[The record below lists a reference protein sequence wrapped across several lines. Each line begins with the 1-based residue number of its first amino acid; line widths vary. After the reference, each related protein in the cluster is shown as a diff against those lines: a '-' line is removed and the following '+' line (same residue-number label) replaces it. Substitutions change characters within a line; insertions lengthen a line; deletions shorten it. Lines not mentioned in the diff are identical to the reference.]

1 VTGRRGPLDPVLAST
16 PKLDIVQVVS
26 RCLPLVNTYLLDGW
40 AALGDPT
47 RRTIFARLAAAPSA
61 VGELADT
68 LPVSRPAVSQH
79 LKVLKTAGLVIDERD
94 GARRIY
100 RVDQSGL
107 RQMRAELDVFWNET
121 LAAYKRVVEETDLTS
136 QGHRHDVHRPQGEQ
150 R

>member
-1 VTGRRGPLDPVLAST
+1 MT
-16 PKLDIVQVVS
+16 
-26 RCLPLVNTYLLDGW
+26 TYSNDAW

-47 RRTIFARLAAAPSA
+47 RRSIFARLAAAPSA

-79 LKVLKTAGLVIDERD
+79 LKVLKSAGLVVDERA

-107 RQMRAELDVFWNET
+107 QQLRAELDTFWNDT
-121 LAAYKRVVEETDLTS
+121 LTAYKHAVEQPHPSE
-136 QGHRHDVHRPQGEQ
+136 
-150 R
+150 

>member
-1 VTGRRGPLDPVLAST
+1 MG
-16 PKLDIVQVVS
+16 
-26 RCLPLVNTYLLDGW
+26 DG
-40 AALGDPT
+40 T

-79 LKVLKTAGLVIDERD
+79 LRVLKDAGLVLDDRV

-100 RVDQSGL
+100 RVNQAGL
-107 RQMRAELDVFWNET
+107 NRMRGELDAFWNDT
-121 LAAYKRVVEETDLTS
+121 LAAYKLLVESPDL
-136 QGHRHDVHRPQGEQ
+136 PQPGDPHAQHLPDPRGE

>member
-1 VTGRRGPLDPVLAST
+1 M
-16 PKLDIVQVVS
+16 
-26 RCLPLVNTYLLDGW
+26 DGW

-61 VGELADT
+61 VGELADS

-79 LKVLKTAGLVIDERD
+79 LKVLKTAGLVSDERA

-107 RQMRAELDVFWNET
+107 RQMRAELDTFWNDT
-121 LAAYKRVVEETDLTS
+121 LTAYKRIVEAPDPS
-136 QGHRHDVHRPQGEQ
+136 RQAARPTTPHQ
-150 R
+150 RRES

>member
-1 VTGRRGPLDPVLAST
+1 MNAY
-16 PKLDIVQVVS
+16 IV
-26 RCLPLVNTYLLDGW
+26 DGW

-79 LKVLKTAGLVIDERD
+79 LKILKTAGLVVDERD

-100 RVDQSGL
+100 RVDRSGL
-107 RQMRAELDVFWNET
+107 GRMRGELDAFWNDT
-121 LAAYKRVVEETDLTS
+121 LSAYKRIVEQSDPTGQKQSSGAEQL
-136 QGHRHDVHRPQGEQ
+136 QGEQ

>member
-1 VTGRRGPLDPVLAST
+1 MSSA
-16 PKLDIVQVVS
+16 VS
-26 RCLPLVNTYLLDGW
+26 QYLPLVATYVIDPW
-40 AALGDPT
+40 TALGDPT

-79 LKVLKTAGLVIDERD
+79 LKVLKSAGLVVDEAA

-107 RQMRAELDVFWNET
+107 RQLRAELDTFWNDT
-121 LAAYKRVVEETDLTS
+121 LAAYQRAVEQPDPTAEK
-136 QGHRHDVHRPQGEQ
+136 QPQPAKEQ

>member
-1 VTGRRGPLDPVLAST
+1 VT
-16 PKLDIVQVVS
+16 
-26 RCLPLVNTYLLDGW
+26 TYAIDDAW
-40 AALGDPT
+40 AALGDGT

-79 LKVLKTAGLVIDERD
+79 LRVLKDAGLVLDHRV

-100 RVDQSGL
+100 RVNQAGL
-107 RQMRAELDVFWNET
+107 NRMRGELDAFWNDT
-121 LAAYKRVVEETDLTS
+121 LAAYKLLVETPDLAQSEDPHT
-136 QGHRHDVHRPQGEQ
+136 RHPPDPRGD